1 MHIKGLLK
9 IYMAFL
15 VPALLGFAAAL
26 WARHDWNPVIVV
38 GQDRIFVSAVLFI
51 LSAISA
57 GAAPLLYRII
67 FAFWNRHRSSVSSG
81 ELYRFERNLIVII
94 MATPYL
100 ALCAYVMQVPQFHFT
115 GILLMT
121 LYAVY
126 YYYPGHNR
134 IRADCK
140 IYRVLPTVIADIPD
154 PKALP

>member
-1 MHIKGLLK
+1 MKISGLLR
-9 IYMAFL
+9 IYIAFL
-15 VPALLGFAAAL
+15 VPAIFGFAVAL
-26 WARHDWNPVIVV
+26 WARHYSNLAIVV
-38 GQDRIFVSAVLFI
+38 RQDQIVVSAALFI

-67 FAFWNRHRSSVSSG
+67 FAFWNRHRSSVSSD

-94 MATPYL
+94 VATPYL
-100 ALCAYVMQVPQFHFT
+100 ALCAYVLQVPRLHFT

-134 IRADCK
+134 IMADCK
-140 IYRVLPTVIADIPD
+140 IYRVVPAVIADIPE